1 MTRVMLRAAALGPLL
16 LPAVAFAAE
25 GGDHGGVGSHF
36 FWEWANLLLLVAT
49 LVYFT
54 RKPVLSYLADR
65 RARTEADLASA
76 AKLLGDAET
85 RLADW
90 NARAARLDEEAAE
103 IRRAAKDA
111 AELDRERILAD
122 ARAVAERIQ
131 RDAHSALDREV
142 QRARARLRAE
152 VGDLA
157 IDLAEKLLREQ
168 VQGADRAR
176 LVDEF
181 VTHLEQ
187 SAVRPA
193 GGRA

>member
-1 MTRVMLRAAALGPLL
+1 MTRVMLRAAALAPVLL
-16 LPAVAFAAE
+16 ARAALASE
-25 GGDHGGVGSHF
+25 GGEHDGGSHF
-36 FWEWANLLLLVAT
+36 FWEWLNLGILVAV
-49 LVYFT
+49 LVYFA

-65 RARTEADLASA
+65 RARIESDLASA
-76 AKLLGDAET
+76 SKLLGDAEA

-90 NARAARLDEEAAE
+90 NARAARLDDEAAE
-103 IRRAAKDA
+103 IRRAARDA
-111 AELDRERILAD
+111 AEHERQRILTD

-131 RDAHSALDREV
+131 RDAHSALDREL

-157 IDLAEKLLREQ
+157 IELAEKLLREQ

-181 VTHLEQ
+181 VAHLEQ
-187 SAVRPA
+187 GA
-193 GGRA
+193 GGRAGGRH